1 MEVEVGVEV
10 SCHVPRGVEVA
21 VAVAT
26 EKTETAEATEEKK
39 AGEIVLVSGQHAHW

>member
-1 MEVEVGVEV
+1 MEVEVGVEEPY
-10 SCHVPRGVEVA
+10 HVPRMVQVQ

-26 EKTETAEATEEKK
+26 ETTETAEAMEEKK